1 MLRHLPNAITA
12 SRGLCGPV
20 CTWLLVEHQAN
31 HAAFWLFLAAICT
44 DLVDG
49 FVARKLNAISDAG
62 KWLDGLS
69 DKVLTDFVW
78 VGLAGASFCPW
89 WLAGTIIAR
98 DLAVIVAWLWAFR
111 VGKRWEASA
120 MGQIMV
126 AFEGTAVCVL
136 LFHGPWLDVHWP
148 SVGTAIGTISLILS
162 LGSLIGYIAAGPTDA
177 SRSTPD
183 ASQADTNASPS

>member
-1 MLRHLPNAITA
+1 MIRHVPNMITA

-20 CTWLLVEHQAN
+20 CTWLLVAHHAN

-49 FVARKLNAISDAG
+49 YVARKLDAISPMG

-78 VGLAGASFCPW
+78 VGLAGASFCPT
-89 WLAGTIIAR
+89 WLAATIIAR

-111 VGKRWEASA
+111 AGKRWEASP
-120 MGQIMV
+120 MGQVMV

-148 SVGTAIGTISLILS
+148 SVGTVIGSISLALS
-162 LGSLIGYIAAGPTDA
+162 LGSLLGYLRSGPVDA
-177 SRSTPD
+177 SRS
-183 ASQADTNASPS
+183 

>member
-1 MLRHLPNAITA
+1 MVLPTATMVRHIPNLITA

-20 CTWLLVEHQAN
+20 CTWLLVAHQAN
-31 HAAFWLFLAAICT
+31 RAAFWLFLAAICT

-49 FVARKLNAISDAG
+49 FAARILDAISPMG

-78 VGLAGASFCPW
+78 VGLALGGFCPG
-89 WLAGTIIAR
+89 WLAGLIIAR

-111 VGKRWEASA
+111 VGKRWEASP
-120 MGQIMV
+120 MGQVMV
-126 AFEGTAVCVL
+126 AFEGVAVCVL

-148 SVGTAIGTISLILS
+148 SVGTVIGAISLALS
-162 LGSLIGYIAAGPTDA
+162 LASLVGYVRSGPVD
-177 SRSTPD
+177 SRS
-183 ASQADTNASPS
+183 

>member
-20 CTWLLVEHQAN
+20 CTWLLVAKGAN
-31 HAAFWLFLAAICT
+31 KAAFWLFLAAMCT

-49 FVARKLNAISDAG
+49 AIARALGAESDAG

-78 VGLAGASFCPW
+78 VGLAAGGFCPW
-89 WLAGTIIAR
+89 WLAGTILAR

-111 VGKRWEASA
+111 VGKRWEASP
-120 MGQIMV
+120 MGQVMV

-136 LFHGPWLDVHWP
+136 LFHGPWIDVHWP
-148 SVGTAIGTISLILS
+148 SVGTVIGSISLALS
-162 LGSLIGYIAAGPTDA
+162 LTSLAGYIRQGPVEA
-177 SRSTPD
+177 SRSAPE
-183 ASQADTNASPS
+183 ASRAERSTSPS

>member
-1 MLRHLPNAITA
+1 MVRHIPNMITA

-20 CTWLLVEHQAN
+20 CTWLLIAHHAN
-31 HAAFWLFLAAICT
+31 MVAFWLFLAAICT

-49 FVARKLNAISDAG
+49 FVARKLDAISPMG

-78 VGLAGASFCPW
+78 VGLAGAAYCPV
-89 WLAGTIIAR
+89 WLAAAIILR
-98 DLAVIVAWLWAFR
+98 DVAVIVAWLWAFK

-120 MGQIMV
+120 MGQVMV

-148 SVGTAIGTISLILS
+148 SVGTVIGSISLALS
-162 LGSLIGYIAAGPTDA
+162 LGSLLGYLRSGPVDA
-177 SRSTPD
+177 SRS
-183 ASQADTNASPS
+183 